1 MILLFKIFVIST
13 LLFFAIRK
21 YHYKQRGH
29 SVVTFLLFYK
39 IVCVSCFQSL
49 TWVAGV
55 PADL

>member
-1 MILLFKIFVIST
+1 VKRVIILLFKIFVIST

-39 IVCVSCFQSL
+39 IVCVSV
-49 TWVAGV
+49 TWI
-55 PADL
+55 